1 MLWFVIWVALV
12 LGALA
17 VLGWIGY
24 VLFRKGV
31 ALVRELGEAAD
42 LLARAAD
49 QVERL
54 QRPASPS
61 EPAVFAD
68 PHELRRARQRAR
80 KQRHSRRTM
89 RTSRAGG

>member
-1 MLWFVIWVALV
+1 MLWFLIWAALV
-12 LGALA
+12 VAALA

-31 ALVRELGEAAD
+31 ALAQEMGEAAE
-42 LLARAAD
+42 LLARAAE

-54 QRPASPS
+54 QRPEPDPT
-61 EPAVFAD
+61 PAVFAD
-68 PHELRRARQRAR
+68 PHALRRERM
-80 KQRHSRRTM
+80 HGHRRRGRGRRM

>member
-1 MLWFVIWVALV
+1 MLWFAIWVALV
-12 LGALA
+12 LGAIA

-31 ALVRELGEAAD
+31 ALGRELAGAAD
-42 LLARAAD
+42 LLAAAAD

-54 QRPASPS
+54 ERPAASA

-68 PHELRRARQRAR
+68 PHELRRARRRAR
-80 KQRHSRRTM
+80 QHRHSRRTM

>member
-1 MLWFVIWVALV
+1 MPWFVIWVALTV
-12 LGALA
+12 AALA

-31 ALVRELGEAAD
+31 ALVRELGEAAE
-42 LLARAAD
+42 LLGRAAD

-54 QRPASPS
+54 QRPASTA

-80 KQRHSRRTM
+80 KHRHSRRTM